1 MSSTNLPLIEAA
13 KRGNLALLSQILEQ
27 GADINQQSEDG
38 WTALIIAAA
47 CGHEIIVKHLIEKGA
62 EINRHGWRP
71 SMVPGLTAL
80 MAAASNGHE
89 TIVKHLLEK
98 HDR

>member
-1 MSSTNLPLIEAA
+1 MSSTNPPFIEAA
-13 KRGNLALLSQILEQ
+13 EKGDVALVSQILEQ
-27 GADINQQSEDG
+27 GADINQREYG
-38 WTALIIAAA
+38 WTALILAAEK
-47 CGHEIIVKHLIEKGA
+47 GHETIVKHLIEKGA